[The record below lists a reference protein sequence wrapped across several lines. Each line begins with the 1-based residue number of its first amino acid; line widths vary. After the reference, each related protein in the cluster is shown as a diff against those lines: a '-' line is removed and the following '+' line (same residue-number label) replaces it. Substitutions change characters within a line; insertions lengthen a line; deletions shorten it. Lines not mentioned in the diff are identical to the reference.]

1 MDRIYKY
8 NPNIS
13 YNPNGGRYLQL
24 ITAKNLY
31 IQNITVA
38 ENDGH
43 SDSFHVKFPNVFT
56 NYPLG
61 AVRVEDQKFKD
72 WDHYKFTIWQ
82 LQLNFVVFCASS
94 ACGVSVE
101 HLNAKEPMI
110 RSIYRFHVYY
120 HIRRILKILEIPLP
134 YENSF
139 NQYNNP
145 YNHEKFIGICSEYG
159 VSNDLTKWRKQKY
172 FSTWQSRA
180 WETGKPGMSNI
191 NENSFSRWI
200 IEKSDGL
207 TMLGLQKLSGS
218 VRHDA
223 YLILTS
229 QTSTR
234 GPIVGIESRNLDAQ
248 HTFLNTFENIV
259 NRRVNISEDIRRFQ
273 KTLQYARSKVD
284 YVIGEFIYMLPS
296 NMNLQIE
303 KVKDYNNKILISS
316 PSFKIGTNLK
326 INLDG
331 EQVKLKDKPDVKS
344 KEVEMVKTEPDVKP
358 KVITKPDIKSNK
370 EHKQDVKPNIELKH
384 DVMLITTKPD
394 TNKITYEEEKVAL
407 YWELQLY
414 LQYGGCSSD
423 LRSICL
429 CHEICVYQ
437 DSNTC
442 DKCPQILRQPTNCF
456 LCSIQDP

>member
-8 NPNIS
+8 NSNAS
-13 YNPNGGRYLQL
+13 YKPNGGTYLQL
-24 ITAKNLY
+24 ITAKDLY

-38 ENDGH
+38 EHDGH
-43 SDSFHVKFPNVFT
+43 SDSFQVKFPNVFT

-82 LQLNFVVFCASS
+82 SQLNFAVFCASS

-101 HLNAKEPMI
+101 HLNANEPMI

-159 VSNDLTKWRKQKY
+159 VSNDLTKWRNQKY

-180 WETGKPGMSNI
+180 WETGKPGMSYI
-191 NENSFSRWI
+191 NENSFSRSI

-207 TMLGLQKLSGS
+207 TMLSIQKLSES
-218 VRHDA
+218 VRDYA

-234 GPIVGIESRNLDAQ
+234 GPIVGHEARNLDAQ
-248 HTFLNTFENIV
+248 CTFLNTFENIV
-259 NRRVNISEDIRRFQ
+259 NRRVNIPEDIRRFQ
-273 KTLQYARSKVD
+273 NTLQYARSKVD
-284 YVIGEFIYMLPS
+284 YAIGEFIYMLPS
-296 NMNLQIE
+296 DMNLRIGN
-303 KVKDYNNKILISS
+303 VRNYNNKILISS
-316 PSFKIGTNLK
+316 PSFKIGTNVK
-326 INLDG
+326 VNLLSSENRRLNDDG
-331 EQVKLKDKPDVKS
+331 EQANIKVEPEVKS
-344 KEVEMVKTEPDVKP
+344 KEVDNQRLMVKSEP
-358 KVITKPDIKSNK
+358 KVITKPN
-370 EHKQDVKPNIELKH
+370 EGHEQDVKPNVKFDRES
-384 DVMLITTKPD
+384 KPD
-394 TNKITYEEEKVAL
+394 VNDITYEEEKVAL
-407 YWELQLY
+407 
-414 LQYGGCSSD
+414 
-423 LRSICL
+423 
-429 CHEICVYQ
+429 
-437 DSNTC
+437 
-442 DKCPQILRQPTNCF
+442 ILGTAAVF
-456 LCSIQDP
+456 TV

>member
-8 NPNIS
+8 NSDAS
-13 YNPNGGRYLQL
+13 YKPNGGTYLQL
-24 ITAKNLY
+24 ITAKDLY
-31 IQNITVA
+31 IQNVTVA
-38 ENDGH
+38 EHDGGH
-43 SDSFHVKFPNVFT
+43 SDSFQVKFPNIFT

-61 AVRVEDQKFKD
+61 SVRVEDQKFKD

-82 LQLNFVVFCASS
+82 SQLNFVVFCASS
-94 ACGVSVE
+94 AYGVSVE

-134 YENSF
+134 YENSL

-159 VSNDLTKWRKQKY
+159 VSNDLTKWRNQKY

-180 WETGKPGMSNI
+180 WETGKPGMSYI

-207 TMLGLQKLSGS
+207 TTLGLQKISET
-218 VRHDA
+218 VRDYA

-234 GPIVGIESRNLDAQ
+234 GQIVGHEARNLDAQ
-248 HTFLNTFENIV
+248 RTFLNTFENIV
-259 NRRVNISEDIRRFQ
+259 NRRVNIPEDIRRFQ

-284 YVIGEFIYMLPS
+284 YAIGEFVYMIPS
-296 NMNLQIE
+296 DMNLRIGN
-303 KVKDYNNKILISS
+303 VRNYNNKIMVSKPGFNL
-316 PSFKIGTNLK
+316 GTNLK

-331 EQVKLKDKPDVKS
+331 DDTKVAKTDKLDVKH
-344 KEVEMVKTEPDVKP
+344 
-358 KVITKPDIKSNK
+358 KPDIKPNKGDKQDVKPVIKPNK
-370 EHKQDVKPNIELKH
+370 EHKQDVKPNRPDIKQNIE
-384 DVMLITTKPD
+384 ISRSKPD
-394 TNKITYEEEKVAL
+394 TNEITYEEEKVAL
-407 YWELQLY
+407 
-414 LQYGGCSSD
+414 
-423 LRSICL
+423 
-429 CHEICVYQ
+429 
-437 DSNTC
+437 
-442 DKCPQILRQPTNCF
+442 ILGTTAVF
-456 LCSIQDP
+456 TVLWMFK

>member
-8 NPNIS
+8 NSSAN
-13 YNPNGGRYLQL
+13 YRPNGGRYLQL
-24 ITAKNLY
+24 ITAKDLY

-38 ENDGH
+38 ENGGH
-43 SDSFHVKFPNVFT
+43 SDSFQVKFPNIFT

-82 LQLNFVVFCASS
+82 SQLNFAVFCASS

-120 HIRRILKILEIPLP
+120 HIRRILKIPEIPLP

-139 NQYNNP
+139 NQYSNP

-159 VSNDLTKWRKQKY
+159 VSNDLTKWRNQKY

-180 WETGKPGMSNI
+180 WETGKPGMSYI

-207 TMLGLQKLSGS
+207 TTLGLQKLSES
-218 VRHDA
+218 VRDYAH
-223 YLILTS
+223 LILTS

-234 GPIVGIESRNLDAQ
+234 GPIVGHEARNLDAQ
-248 HTFLNTFENIV
+248 RTFLNTFENIV
-259 NRRVNISEDIRRFQ
+259 NRRVNIPEDIRRFQ

-284 YVIGEFIYMLPS
+284 YAIGEFVYMIPS
-296 NMNLQIE
+296 DMNLRIG
-303 KVKDYNNKILISS
+303 KVKNYNNKIMVSKPGFNL
-316 PSFKIGTNLK
+316 GTNLK

-331 EQVKLKDKPDVKS
+331 EQAKLKDKPDVKS
-344 KEVEMVKTEPDVKP
+344 KEVEMIKTEPDVKP
-358 KVITKPDIKSNK
+358 KVTTKPIIESDKK
-370 EHKQDVKPNIELKH
+370 HKQDVKPNIKSNKELKH
-384 DVMLITTKPD
+384 D

-407 YWELQLY
+407 
-414 LQYGGCSSD
+414 
-423 LRSICL
+423 
-429 CHEICVYQ
+429 
-437 DSNTC
+437 
-442 DKCPQILRQPTNCF
+442 ILGSTAVF
-456 LCSIQDP
+456 TVWWMFK